1 MRTYVPLVVAD
12 TAQDGPTFDE
22 PDEPLESSS
31 RLCVGTFSGRS
42 EAVSVMLD
50 PLSTVMLP

>member
-1 MRTYVPLVVAD
+1 MRTYVPLVVD